1 MLILIQKNNY
11 YSEQES
17 MGDRKDSQT
26 SVLEVQQGNGHQPF
40 SRWVAEMPTTAK
52 VQQCLY

>member
-11 YSEQES
+11 FSEQES
-17 MGDRKDSQT
+17 MGDCKDSQT
-26 SVLEVQQGNGHQPF
+26 SVLEVQQGNAPQPF
-40 SRWVAEMPTTAK
+40 SCWVAEMPTTEK

>member
-17 MGDRKDSQT
+17 MGDCKDSQT
-26 SVLEVQQGNGHQPF
+26 SVLEVQQGNAPQPF
-40 SRWVAEMPTTAK
+40 SCWVAEMPTTAK

>member
-1 MLILIQKNNY
+1 MKYPGRTMVSLFDNLSRVVAK
-11 YSEQES
+11 E
-17 MGDRKDSQT
+17 KA
-26 SVLEVQQGNGHQPF
+26 F